1 MKLSLQAKITIQS
14 VAVAVVIT
22 LSIGLLSFYTF
33 QTSTQDKVYK
43 EAAMQADATS
53 TYISSWAKDRSNA
66 LTAMRQKLES
76 HLSKQSKLNND
87 IVLDILQ
94 QGQISLGFGM
104 TFFGLEDG
112 RMYRHDP
119 SLNSTDYDPRVRAWY
134 QDAKAKQVGF
144 VTAPYISAST
154 KKLSMTFVEP
164 IVVNGEFIGA
174 LGGLTFLDTITN
186 EVLALPVQGEGY
198 STLFNQEGQ
207 IIASPESNLILKAS
221 TRLSPSIDQHFLT
234 SVKQKAQITAFSRD
248 GKPMLAYFSGI
259 KGSSWV
265 LGIIMH
271 KDIVYAPVKQLGFQT
286 IAVSLF
292 IILVATFLIAK
303 LTHFLLRDLRRVSD
317 SMQQI
322 AQGEGDLTQR
332 IATDSQDEIAQLV
345 NNFNRFV
352 DLIHSTILHLK
363 NVGQQLVRQASD
375 ANDSTSMSVLKLD
388 QQQRN
393 ISMVAT
399 AVHQMTHSTQEIAS
413 NALETANSVDQT
425 VTSSLLGQ
433 ELVNKSQQSINALTE
448 EIKDVACVINN
459 VSDDADSIGTIL
471 TTISGIA
478 EQTNLLALNAAIESA
493 RAGEHGRGFAV
504 VADEVRELAQR
515 TYSSTEEIQKMIE
528 TLQRTSRN
536 AVSSIQRSHKQAT
549 KSVNEVNQAKQNL
562 DNIQRSV
569 GDISE
574 RATQIAAA
582 TEQQTSVTSAI
593 NRNTDDIQQSA
604 VALVKL
610 SEKSAHRAKDLKN
623 VADDINDKLNRFIT

>member
-66 LTAMRQKLES
+66 LIAMRQKLES

-144 VTAPYISAST
+144 VTAPYVSAST
-154 KKLSMTFVEP
+154 KKLSITFVEP

-433 ELVNKSQQSINALTE
+433 ELVNKSQRSINALTE